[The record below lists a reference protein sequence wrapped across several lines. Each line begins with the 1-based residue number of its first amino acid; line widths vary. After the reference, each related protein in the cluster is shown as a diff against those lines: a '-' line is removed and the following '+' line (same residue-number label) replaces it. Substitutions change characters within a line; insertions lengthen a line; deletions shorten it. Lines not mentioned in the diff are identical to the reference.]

1 MHGQLHWNVDFP
13 FVFTQ
18 KLVLI
23 THSIISATHDCRGG
37 TRVTCPIGI
46 QWIVAFWGVICR
58 SFDSQG
64 GGGTAILYGIIKVCA
79 AVKGMVFKQL
89 ILGQGI
95 EITEFGSRIGYHS
108 PGFQQFSWLKNVHC
122 SLDQG
127 NQEFSSQCDI
137 KVQCVGL
144 SLFLEMVTL
153 GQVHFCVEILG
164 VQHALQFMVT
174 KFSRTRSGVEEG
186 FWGPSGTCP
195 PKHS

>member
-1 MHGQLHWNVDFP
+1 MHGQLHWNVNFP

-46 QWIVAFWGVICR
+46 QSIVAFWGVICR

-79 AVKGMVFKQL
+79 AVKVMVFKQL

-108 PGFQQFSWLKNVHC
+108 PGFQQFSWLKNVHV
-122 SLDQG
+122 
-127 NQEFSSQCDI
+127 
-137 KVQCVGL
+137 VQARETRNLVL
-144 SLFLEMVTL
+144 SL
-153 GQVHFCVEILG
+153 I
-164 VQHALQFMVT
+164 
-174 KFSRTRSGVEEG
+174 SRSSVSASVY
-186 FWGPSGTCP
+186 FW
-195 PKHS
+195 KW